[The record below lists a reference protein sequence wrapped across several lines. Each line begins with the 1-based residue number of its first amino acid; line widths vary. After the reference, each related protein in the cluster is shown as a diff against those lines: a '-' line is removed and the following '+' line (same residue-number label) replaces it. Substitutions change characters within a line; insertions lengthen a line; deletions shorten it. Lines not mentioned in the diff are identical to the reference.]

1 LNPSVGILRR
11 ADDSGIPLLIARLLL
26 GGIMISYAVPKI
38 LEPIDF
44 LKEIHNYH
52 IMPAKPTQLIN
63 LVAVVLPWIELLG
76 SLALILGVLRRSAS
90 TLFTGLLVF
99 FTVALLFRTLG
110 IYSAEKIAFCDIIFD
125 CGCGHGEVYICRKV
139 AENVFLI
146 LLAAYG
152 MVSRSTRL
160 SLASLWNRPG
170 GSKGFSLSVADAE

>member
-1 LNPSVGILRR
+1 MNPSPGMLRR

-52 IMPAKPTQLIN
+52 IMPANPPQLIN
-63 LVAVVLPWIELLG
+63 LAAVVLPWIELLG
-76 SLALILGVLRRSAS
+76 SVVLILGVFRRSAS

-99 FTVALLFRTLG
+99 FTVALLLRAFG
-110 IYSAEKIAFCDIIFD
+110 IYSAEQMAFCDIIFD

-139 AENVFLI
+139 AENAFLI
-146 LLAAYG
+146 VLAAYG

-160 SLASLWNRPG
+160 CLASWWHRPG
-170 GSKGFSLSVADAE
+170 GSKGLSLSVADAE